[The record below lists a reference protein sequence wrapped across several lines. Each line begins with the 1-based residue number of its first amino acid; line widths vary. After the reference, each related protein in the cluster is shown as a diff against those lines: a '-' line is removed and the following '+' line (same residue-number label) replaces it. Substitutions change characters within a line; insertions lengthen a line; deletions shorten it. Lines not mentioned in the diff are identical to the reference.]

1 MDRANG
7 FYPFGREFESLQRGM
22 ARKKWRS
29 WEANLPE
36 AARRRLLEIKQEQ
49 VALRKAAYEA
59 KKRERRAKMKL

>member
-1 MDRANG
+1 
-7 FYPFGREFESLQRGM
+7 M

-29 WEANLPE
+29 WDANFSE

-59 KKRERRAKMKL
+59 KKRERRAKMKS

>member
-29 WEANLPE
+29 WDANLSD
-36 AARRRLLEIKQEQ
+36 AARRRLLEIKQEM
-49 VALRKAAYEA
+49 VAIRKAEYEA
-59 KKRERRAKMKL
+59 KKRERRDKMKP